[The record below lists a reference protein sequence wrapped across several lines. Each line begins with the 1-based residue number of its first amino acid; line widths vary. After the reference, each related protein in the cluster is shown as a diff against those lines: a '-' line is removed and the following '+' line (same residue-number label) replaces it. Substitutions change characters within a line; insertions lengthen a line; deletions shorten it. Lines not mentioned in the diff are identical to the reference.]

1 MWLIGTPDNTL
12 QALSQSKNCPI
23 LYPVGQSAA
32 SQPIATNKEAPMSDL
47 YLKIV
52 NTAAGKTAAQT
63 LGLPAPVPLKRLKRT
78 DQPFIEGDILIGAA
92 GGAKAV
98 ATLGSVLSASAANLH
113 HASGNQRL
121 NDSAKAGNKAQPL
134 ELGADIH
141 QTFSALVFDAT
152 GLRSPDDLRALY
164 DFFHPTIK
172 KLGGNAR
179 VLVIGQNPAS
189 CRKPP
194 HAAAQQALEGFVRS
208 VGKEIGKKG
217 STANLLWM
225 APGAEKQLDSSVRFF
240 LSPRSAY
247 VSGQVVKIGKRESSK
262 ATNPV
267 APLTGKVALVTGASR
282 GIGAAIAETLARDG
296 ATVVGLDIP
305 PAMEELEKVTS
316 AINGKALACDITDAK
331 APKLIGDFL
340 EEHFGGVD
348 LVIHNA
354 GITRDKTLGNMPE
367 HFWDM
372 TIAVNLSAEELID
385 EELIHR
391 ELLKENG
398 RIVCISSISGIAGN
412 FGQTNYSTAKC
423 GVIGYV
429 EAMARQVRNG
439 VTINAVAPGFIE
451 TQMTAAMPIT
461 LREAGR
467 RMNSLSQGG
476 QPVDVAETIAWYCS
490 PASNGVNGNVVRVC
504 GQSLIGK

>member
-1 MWLIGTPDNTL
+1 
-12 QALSQSKNCPI
+12 
-23 LYPVGQSAA
+23 
-32 SQPIATNKEAPMSDL
+32 MSDL

-52 NTAAGKTAAQT
+52 NTPVGKTAAQS
-63 LGLPAPVPLKRLKRT
+63 LGLPSPVPLKRLKRT
-78 DQPFIEGDILIGAA
+78 DQPFIEGDVLVGAA
-92 GGAKAV
+92 SGARAI
-98 ATLGSVLSASAANLH
+98 ATVGSILGASAATLH
-113 HASGNQRL
+113 HATGPDAL
-121 NDSAKAGNKAQPL
+121 TDSAKAGNKAKPL
-134 ELGADIH
+134 AIGGEID
-141 QTFSALVFDAT
+141 QKFSALVFDGT
-152 GLRSPDDLRALY
+152 GIKTPEELRAVY

-172 KLGGNAR
+172 KIAGNGR
-179 VLVIGQNPAS
+179 VLVIGMDPAS
-189 CRKPP
+189 CRKAPQ
-194 HAAAQQALEGFVRS
+194 AAAQQALEGFVRA

-217 STANLLWM
+217 ATANLIRM
-225 APGAEKQLDSSVRFF
+225 VPGAEKQLDSSVRFF
-240 LSPRSAY
+240 LSARSAY
-247 VSGQVVKIGKRESSK
+247 VDGQVVRIGKGTEAT

-282 GIGAAIAETLARDG
+282 GIGEAIARTLARDG
-296 ATVVGLDIP
+296 ATVIGLDIP
-305 PAMEELEKVTS
+305 PAMEDLQKVTD
-316 AINGKALACDITDAK
+316 AIKGKALACDITDAN
-331 APKLIGDFL
+331 APKLIADFA

-372 TIAVNLSAEELID
+372 TIAVNLSAEEHID
-385 EELIHR
+385 EELMKR
-391 ELLKENG
+391 ELLRENG

-412 FGQTNYSTAKC
+412 FGQTNYSTAKS

-429 EAMARQVRNG
+429 EAMAKQLKNG
-439 VTINAVAPGFIE
+439 ITINAIAPGFIE

-461 LREAGR
+461 IREAGR

-476 QPVDVAETIAWYCS
+476 LPVDVAEAIAWYCS

>member
-1 MWLIGTPDNTL
+1 
-12 QALSQSKNCPI
+12 
-23 LYPVGQSAA
+23 
-32 SQPIATNKEAPMSDL
+32 MSDL
-47 YLKIV
+47 YLRIV
-52 NTAAGKTAAQT
+52 NTPVGKTAAQS

-78 DQPFIEGDILIGAA
+78 DQPFIEGDVLVGAVGGGKAIAAIGS
-92 GGAKAV
+92 
-98 ATLGSVLSASAANLH
+98 TLSASAATLH
-113 HASGNQRL
+113 HASGNERL
-121 NDSAKAGNKAQPL
+121 KDSSKAGNKARPMDLNSEIDQK
-134 ELGADIH
+134 
-141 QTFSALVFDAT
+141 FSALVFDAT
-152 GLRSPDDLRALY
+152 GLKGPDDLRALY

-179 VLVIGQNPAS
+179 VLVIGQNPAT
-189 CRKPP
+189 CRKAPQ
-194 HAAAQQALEGFVRS
+194 AAAQQALEGFVRS
-208 VGKEIGKKG
+208 IGKEIGKKG

-225 APGAEKQLDSSVRFF
+225 APGAEQQLESSVRFF
-240 LSPRSAY
+240 LSARSAY
-247 VSGQVVKIGKRESSK
+247 VSGQVVRIGKSDSAP

-296 ATVVGLDIP
+296 ATVIGLDIP
-305 PAMEELEKVTS
+305 PAMEDLQRVTS
-316 AINGKALACDITDAK
+316 AINGKALACDITDEK
-331 APKLIGDFL
+331 APTLIADFID
-340 EEHFGGVD
+340 EHFGGVD

-372 TIAVNLSAEELID
+372 TIAVNLTAEELID
-385 EELIHR
+385 EELAKR
-391 ELLKENG
+391 ELMKENG

-412 FGQTNYSTAKC
+412 FGQTNYSTAKS

-429 EAMARQVRNG
+429 EAMARQLKNG

-451 TQMTAAMPIT
+451 TQMTAAMPVTI
-461 LREAGR
+461 REAGR

>member
-1 MWLIGTPDNTL
+1 
-12 QALSQSKNCPI
+12 
-23 LYPVGQSAA
+23 
-32 SQPIATNKEAPMSDL
+32 MSDL
-47 YLKIV
+47 YLRIV
-52 NTAAGKTAAQT
+52 NTPVGKTAAQT

-78 DQPFIEGDILIGAA
+78 DQPFIEGNVLVGAA
-92 GGAKAV
+92 SGGKAI
-98 ATLGSVLSASAANLH
+98 AQLGSILSASAATIH
-113 HASGNQRL
+113 HASGIDSL
-121 NDSAKAGNKAQPL
+121 KDSAKAGNKARPMDP
-134 ELGADIH
+134 GAETE
-141 QTFSALVFDAT
+141 QKFSALVFDAT
-152 GLRSPDDLRALY
+152 GLKGPGELRALY

-172 KLGGNAR
+172 KLDSNAR
-179 VLVIGQNPAS
+179 VLVIGQTPAS
-189 CRKPP
+189 CRKAP

-217 STANLLWM
+217 ATANLLWM

-247 VSGQVVKIGKRESSK
+247 VSGQVVKIGKSDAAS
-262 ATNPV
+262 ATNPM
-267 APLTGKVALVTGASR
+267 APLTDKVALVTGASR

-316 AINGKALACDITDAK
+316 AINGKALACDITDGQ
-331 APKLIGDFL
+331 APKMIADFL
-340 EEHFGGVD
+340 EAHFGGVD

-385 EELIHR
+385 DELMHR

-429 EAMARQVRNG
+429 EAMARQVKNG

-451 TQMTAAMPIT
+451 SQMTAAMPIT
-461 LREAGR
+461 IREAGR

-476 QPVDVAETIAWYCS
+476 LPVDVAETIAWYCN
-490 PASNGVNGNVVRVC
+490 PASTGVNGNVVRVC